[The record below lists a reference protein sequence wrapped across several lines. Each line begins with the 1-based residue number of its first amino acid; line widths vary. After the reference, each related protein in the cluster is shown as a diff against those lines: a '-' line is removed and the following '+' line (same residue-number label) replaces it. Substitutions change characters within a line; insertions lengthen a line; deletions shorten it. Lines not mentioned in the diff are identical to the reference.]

1 MIISW
6 LMTLSA
12 GPVTVVVT
20 VDREMLREEWPFVVT
35 VVCSSLAAILAGA
48 VIAYLL

>member
-1 MIISW
+1 
-6 LMTLSA
+6 MTLSA

-20 VDREMLREEWPFVVT
+20 VDREMIRGLLREEWPLVVT
-35 VVCSSLAAILAGA
+35 VVCSSLAAVIAGA